1 MSKIYGWSWKS
12 WDAQYMVAFDSEE
25 EANEWLHT
33 EEYDFRERELLTR
46 DEARAQMGPDVFDEW
61 DETDPIRF

>member
-12 WDAQYMVAFDSEE
+12 WDDQYMIAFDTEE
-25 EANEWLHT
+25 EAREWLHT

-46 DEARAQMGPDVFDEW
+46 DEARNQMGPDVFDEW
-61 DETDPIRF
+61 DETERIRF